1 MRRVYFGVV
10 FVAVMACSLAFM
22 IAIQR
27 VVSNI
32 AKPDVLREVVETRN
46 DQKQ

>member
-10 FVAVMACSLAFM
+10 FVAILACSLAFM

-32 AKPDVLREVVETRN
+32 AKPDVLPEVVGTRN
-46 DQKQ
+46 DQRQ